1 MHAQLQ
7 SVGCTLVRMT
17 NMQRQGASAVTA
29 AKCPQAAVELAEEL
43 QKQLGS
49 VAPALMFVFAST
61 SQPLS
66 ELLPLMAAKFP
77 NTAVLGASTAGE
89 FTERGDT
96 KAAACALA
104 IVGDYRVTVGIGT
117 QLGQDPERAV
127 GRALEGQPSH
137 VHGYEY
143 RTAILLLDPLAGNGE
158 ETTLIAATA
167 LGDDV
172 LLAGGA
178 AGDYLAMKET
188 WVGCGPQVANDAV
201 VIAQIFSKQRLGIG
215 ISHGH
220 RAFSDPVK
228 VTDAEGGIV
237 RTLDG
242 RPAWDVWREKT
253 REHAAAKGLHVDEL
267 TAETIPAFLLQ
278 YEAGLSV
285 GDDIKIRAPLQ
296 LVENGG
302 ISFACGMPTGSVF
315 RITESEPDRQI
326 ESARLAARAARRQLG
341 TAEPASAVVFDCI
354 CRNLILGERFND
366 AVHAISEELANAP
379 IAGFETYGE
388 IALNVG
394 EMSGFH
400 NTTSVVLAFPRSP
413 G

>member
-1 MHAQLQ
+1 
-7 SVGCTLVRMT
+7 
-17 NMQRQGASAVTA
+17 
-29 AKCPQAAVELAEEL
+29 
-43 QKQLGS
+43 
-49 VAPALMFVFAST
+49 MFVFAST
-61 SQPLS
+61 SQPLR
-66 ELLPLMAAKFP
+66 ELLPLMAKRFP
-77 NTAVLGASTAGE
+77 NTVVLGASTAGE

-96 KAAACALA
+96 KAATCALA
-104 IVGDYRVTVGIGT
+104 VVGDYRVTVGIGAM
-117 QLGQDPERAV
+117 LGKDPERAV
-127 GRALEGQPSH
+127 NQALEGQPSH
-137 VHGYEY
+137 VHGYAY
-143 RTAILLLDPLAGNGE
+143 RTAVLLLDPLAGNGE

-167 LGDDV
+167 LGDNV

-188 WVGCGPQVANDAV
+188 WVGCGERVANDAV
-201 VIAQIFSKQRLGIG
+201 VIAQIFSKQPLGIG

-220 RAFSDPVK
+220 RAFSEAVK
-228 VTDAEGGIV
+228 VTEAEGNLV

-253 REHAAAKGLHVDEL
+253 RQHAATKGIDTHAL
-267 TAETIPAFLLQ
+267 TPEAIPAFLLQ

-285 GDDIKIRAPLQ
+285 GDDVKIRAPLQ
-296 LVENGG
+296 VAQDGA

-315 RITESEPDRQI
+315 RITESEPDRQV
-326 ESARLAARAARRQLG
+326 ESARRAAREARRQLG
-341 TAEPASAVVFDCI
+341 AAEPAGAVVFDCI

-366 AVHAISEELANAP
+366 AVRAISEELAGAP

-400 NTTSVVLAFPRSP
+400 NTTSVVLAFPRTD